1 MREIIA
7 PDGQMCVSR
16 QRKLL
21 GYIVQTP
28 DDEDSDWELLTE
40 DDALA
45 LKREW
50 HPSVEPPIPTTNT
63 PPIQ

>member
-28 DDEDSDWELLTE
+28 DDEASDWEILPE
-40 DDALA
+40 SEAFALEQ
-45 LKREW
+45 EW
-50 HPSVEPPIPTTNT
+50 HPSTEPPIPTTNT
-63 PPIQ
+63 PQIQ